1 MTRGRYRKG
10 FFVGKLY
17 HIGSN
22 DPSSSRRKVDYVL
35 WSEVE
40 RDGRMLKSSWRMH
53 LKIPIRSCI
62 ISILYE

>member
-10 FFVGKLY
+10 FFV
-17 HIGSN
+17 
-22 DPSSSRRKVDYVL
+22 
-35 WSEVE
+35 EVE